1 MEDEEAVPVQRGGLI
16 VIDKPRGPSSHQ
28 VTAWM
33 GDILG
38 QNVGHAGTL
47 DPGVSGVLI
56 VMVGR
61 AVRLAP
67 VLLSH
72 DKEYVALVRFHG
84 NPGEEAIRKA
94 CSEFYGRIYQRP
106 PRRSSVARN
115 LRIRTVHSLDLLELD
130 GRLAVLR
137 ICCDAGTYIRSLCH
151 HMGLALGCGAHM
163 QELRRTRSGPFRETS
178 AHTLAEL
185 RDAADAF
192 RMGLVGPL
200 PEMILSPESALAGL
214 PEVVIR
220 DSAVDALCHGAALA
234 GVGILSSGAFR
245 KGERVAVLTR
255 KGELVCTGQAL
266 VSSAQTAP
274 GKPGLVITPE
284 SVFLPRGTYSPGWKK
299 KEKGVDPPD

>member
-1 MEDEEAVPVQRGGLI
+1 VGNEEPVPVPRGGLI

-28 VTAWM
+28 VTAWV

-47 DPGVSGVLI
+47 DPGVSGVLV

-84 NPGEEAIRKA
+84 NPGEEAIRKT
-94 CSEFYGRIYQRP
+94 CSEFCGRIYQRP
-106 PRRSSVARN
+106 PRRSSVART
-115 LRIRTVHSLDLLELD
+115 LRIRTVQSLDLLELD

-163 QELRRTRSGPFRETS
+163 QELRRTRSGPFREDS
-178 AHTLAEL
+178 AHTLAGL

-192 RMGLVGPL
+192 RMGCVRPL
-200 PEMILSPESALAGL
+200 REMILPPESALAGL

-234 GVGILSSGAFR
+234 GVGILSSGVFR
-245 KGERVAVLTR
+245 KGERVAVMTQ

-266 VSSAQTAP
+266 VSSTQFSP
-274 GKPGLVITPE
+274 GKPGLVIAPE
-284 SVFLPRGTYSPGWKK
+284 SVFLPRGTYPPGWKK
-299 KEKGVDPPD
+299 KERRV

>member
-1 MEDEEAVPVQRGGLI
+1 MEDEEAVPVPRGGLI

-28 VTAWM
+28 VTAWV
-33 GDILG
+33 GGILG

-47 DPGVSGVLI
+47 DPNVSGVLI
-56 VMVGR
+56 VMLGR

-84 NPGEEAIRKA
+84 NPAEEAIRKV
-94 CSEFYGRIYQRP
+94 CSDFCGRIYQRP

-163 QELRRTRSGPFRETS
+163 QELRRTRSGPFRENS
-178 AHTLAEL
+178 AHTLAEIC
-185 RDAADAF
+185 DAADAF
-192 RMGLVGPL
+192 RMGVIRPL
-200 PEMILSPESALAGL
+200 QEIILPPESVLAGL
-214 PEVVIR
+214 PEVIIR

-266 VSSAQTAP
+266 VSSAQSGP
-274 GKPGLVITPE
+274 GKPGLVIAPK
-284 SVFLPRGTYSPGWKK
+284 SVFLPRGTYPPGWKK
-299 KEKGVDPPD
+299 KERRFDPPD

>member
-1 MEDEEAVPVQRGGLI
+1 
-16 VIDKPRGPSSHQ
+16 
-28 VTAWM
+28 VTAWA

-47 DPGVSGVLI
+47 DPGVSGVLV
-56 VMVGR
+56 VMVGN

-84 NPGEEAIRKA
+84 NAGEDAIRKA
-94 CSEFYGRIYQRP
+94 CSEFCGRIYQRP

-115 LRIRTVHSLDLLELD
+115 LRIRTVQSLDLLELD

-151 HMGLALGCGAHM
+151 HMGLVLGCGAHL
-163 QELRRTRSGPFRETS
+163 QELRRTRSGPFQEAS

-192 RMGLVGPL
+192 RMGIVRPL
-200 PEMILSPESALAGL
+200 QEMILPPESALAGL

-220 DSAVDALCHGAALA
+220 DSAVDALCHGATLA
-234 GVGILSSGAFR
+234 GVGILSCGAFR
-245 KGERVAVLTR
+245 KGDRVAVLTR
-255 KGELVCTGQAL
+255 KGELVCTGRAL
-266 VSSAQTAP
+266 VSSAQFSP
-274 GKPGLVITPE
+274 GKPGLVIAPE
-284 SVFLPRGTYSPGWKK
+284 SVFLPRGTYPRAWKK
-299 KEKGVDPPD
+299 KERRVDPRAP

>member
-1 MEDEEAVPVQRGGLI
+1 
-16 VIDKPRGPSSHQ
+16 
-28 VTAWM
+28 VTAWV

-47 DPGVSGVLI
+47 DPGVSGVLV
-56 VMVGR
+56 VMVGS

-84 NPGEEAIRKA
+84 NPAGEAVRNA
-94 CSEFYGRIYQRP
+94 CSEFCGRIYQRP

-115 LRIRTVHSLDLLELD
+115 LRIRTVQSLDLLELD

-163 QELRRTRSGPFRETS
+163 QELRRTRSGPFREDS

-192 RMGLVGPL
+192 RSGFVNPL
-200 PEMILSPESALAGL
+200 REIILPPESALVGL
-214 PEVVIR
+214 PEVFIR

-255 KGELVCTGQAL
+255 KGELVCTGRAL
-266 VSSAQTAP
+266 VSSAQFVP
-274 GKPGLVITPE
+274 GKPGLVIAPE
-284 SVFLPRGTYSPGWKK
+284 SVFLPRGTYPPGWKK
-299 KEKGVDPPD
+299 KERRVDPPG